1 MHWVW
6 KARSRVVP
14 PRIVAVLVAA
24 VLCALAALSPCFAQ
38 VQLPA
43 VNLGD
48 TNFEDGF
55 AGQGWLL
62 GNSPRAMPQAN
73 LRARMARRSQVKTAS
88 HPSVLLMTVLAELK
102 RQGLIGN
109 LGVSNVIPEQLA
121 EALKITDIVCVQ
133 NYYNV
138 AKRNDDA
145 FIDRLAKDGIAS

>member
-1 MHWVW
+1 
-6 KARSRVVP
+6 
-14 PRIVAVLVAA
+14 
-24 VLCALAALSPCFAQ
+24 
-38 VQLPA
+38 
-43 VNLGD
+43 
-48 TNFEDGF
+48 
-55 AGQGWLL
+55 
-62 GNSPRAMPQAN
+62 
-73 LRARMARRSQVKTAS
+73 MARRSQVKTAS